1 MCQPATGFANQC
13 AVPLQDWIGG
23 KDSKKITKDKKVL
36 DIQCNNENRL
46 RHLTQAI
53 CSKFLSVKQMSIAE
67 NRITAGTLR

>member
-1 MCQPATGFANQC
+1 M
-13 AVPLQDWIGG
+13 V
-23 KDSKKITKDKKVL
+23 TKFELLLFFTTCESVIL

>member
-13 AVPLQDWIGG
+13 AVPLQDWIGD

-46 RHLTQAI
+46 RQI
-53 CSKFLSVKQMSIAE
+53 P
-67 NRITAGTLR
+67 